1 MQQPRI
7 YILLLDYFISHQL
20 LTRHCSLHLFW
31 RGKQIM
37 WQSKWN
43 SVSSEPFVGLIY
55 TLGKGNIF
63 LYGVF
68 FEEVEGNPWKIYN
81 WLANELLSNDIAFR
95 RQHPCSFHFH
105 LFCFEANINIQFPHP
120 FTDTFCSI
128 IQVFHYFCRL
138 TYIGTFTSMFIFRW
152 KILYKHVLLT
162 YYTSAVSHS

>member
-31 RGKQIM
+31 RSKQIM

-68 FEEVEGNPWKIYN
+68 YEEVEGNPWKIYN
-81 WLANELLSNDIAFR
+81 WLANELLSNDILVEISLLKTTSVSFPFSSFLFR
-95 RQHPCSFHFH
+95 SQYQHSIPSSIY
-105 LFCFEANINIQFPHP
+105 AN
-120 FTDTFCSI
+120 TDTFYTGFSLFLCKF
-128 IQVFHYFCRL
+128 VFRL
-138 TYIGTFTSMFIFRW
+138 IYIGTFISMFIFRW
-152 KILYKHVLLT
+152 KIL
-162 YYTSAVSHS
+162 